1 MASRVSWMSALLLG
15 FWFDLLFYLGWLQS
29 RSTHSQQILEENR
42 QAVILFAIII
52 LFFICHLPR
61 MFLNLHEALT
71 FEQKKRDYLHGCRGV
86 PLWILIIGLLSHLL
100 LTCNS
105 AFNFILYC
113 AMSEVFRHELILLLK
128 RWCHT
133 LKTCNGILSKSSLGK
148 QYNSTWCPFSHCFKK
163 WFFVHKQRIQQTNK
177 SAVCLYFYQL
187 FVYISLAV
195 DQNRLWM

>member
-1 MASRVSWMSALLLG
+1 MENVFTGIRCFKVVQYHESRECQFLLG
-15 FWFDLLFYLGWLQS
+15 FWFDVSFVFYLGWLQS

-128 RWCHT
+128 RWCHSF
-133 LKTCNGILSKSSLGK
+133 KTCNGILGKSSLGK
-148 QYNSTWCPFSHCFKK
+148 
-163 WFFVHKQRIQQTNK
+163 
-177 SAVCLYFYQL
+177 
-187 FVYISLAV
+187 
-195 DQNRLWM
+195 

>member
-1 MASRVSWMSALLLG
+1 MVIAPPDLQRHPGKSHCLITFSNSAVVWG
-15 FWFDLLFYLGWLQS
+15 
-29 RSTHSQQILEENR
+29 ILSEMFLYQVHEGMELEKTSI
-42 QAVILFAIII
+42 AVILFAIII

-128 RWCHT
+128 RWCHSF
-133 LKTCNGILSKSSLGK
+133 KTCNGILGKSSLGK
-148 QYNSTWCPFSHCFKK
+148 
-163 WFFVHKQRIQQTNK
+163 
-177 SAVCLYFYQL
+177 
-187 FVYISLAV
+187 
-195 DQNRLWM
+195 

>member
-113 AMSEVFRHELILLLK
+113 AMSEVFRLELILLLK

-133 LKTCNGILSKSSLGK
+133 LKTCNGILGKSSLGK
-148 QYNSTWCPFSHCFKK
+148 HFHTVSNRDFLSIYKGYN
-163 WFFVHKQRIQQTNK
+163 KQISCLFTFL
-177 SAVCLYFYQL
+177 SAVCLRFNQL
-187 FVYISLAV
+187 FVYISSAV
-195 DQNRLWM
+195 DRNRLWM

>member
-1 MASRVSWMSALLLG
+1 MASRVSWMSTLLLG

-128 RWCHT
+128 RWCHS
-133 LKTCNGILSKSSLGK
+133 LKTCNGILGKSSLGK
-148 QYNSTWCPFSHCFKK
+148 
-163 WFFVHKQRIQQTNK
+163 
-177 SAVCLYFYQL
+177 
-187 FVYISLAV
+187 
-195 DQNRLWM
+195 